1 MGAAEILKILEKNKP
16 LSMVEISKLVE
27 CEISP
32 LRKTMARLLK
42 DCIANVKVK
51 RLTAE
56 EIKEKYGKCRAG
68 RTYVYWV
75 EK

>member
-1 MGAAEILKILEKNKP
+1 MKVLEKSEP

-27 CEISP
+27 CGITP
-32 LRKTMARLLK
+32 LRKAMARLLK

-51 RLTAE
+51 RLTPE
-56 EIKEKYGKCRAG
+56 EIIEKYGKCRAG
-68 RTYVYWV
+68 RTYIYWV

>member
-16 LSMVEISKLVE
+16 LSMVEISKLVD

-51 RLTAE
+51 RLTSE
-56 EIKEKYGKCRAG
+56 EILEKYGKRKPG
-68 RTYVYWV
+68 RIYIYWI
-75 EK
+75 